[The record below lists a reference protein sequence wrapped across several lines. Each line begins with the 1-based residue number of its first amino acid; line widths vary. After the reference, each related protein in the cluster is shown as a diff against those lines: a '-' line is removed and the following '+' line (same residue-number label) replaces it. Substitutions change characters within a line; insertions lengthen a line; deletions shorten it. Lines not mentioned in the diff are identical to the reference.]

1 MLSCLVQLMHDGEE
15 EKKMVGGTL
24 ARRAPS
30 LSRMLVTFPDK
41 CILCICVFKYRFR
54 EGGLLKHELVPCNDG
69 APGRRA
75 LSFTHVFLTA
85 ADIARPVLSH

>member
-1 MLSCLVQLMHDGEE
+1 MHDSENG
-15 EKKMVGGTL
+15 KNGWWYFGAKSTVVV
-24 ARRAPS
+24 AQCQS
-30 LSRMLVTFPDK
+30 LFLINAFV
-41 CILCICVFKYRFR
+41 CVFKYRFR
-54 EGGLLKHELVPCNDG
+54 ERGVLKHELVPFSDG